1 MSGLI
6 LPAGI
11 KNVDAEIGAVTYWPV
26 WNPRAAMDAVK
37 EPAAGLLES
46 ASFIGNQTPPFG
58 ARGKDWPH
66 FAYAGVGPVAPC
78 SRTACSP
85 RSATM
90 SS

>member
-11 KNVDAEIGAVTYWPV
+11 QNVDAETGAVTYWPV

-58 ARGKDWPH
+58 CAARTGRTSPTPASDPSR
-66 FAYAGVGPVAPC
+66 PC